1 MNECPLPSPLLVLR
15 DVYKSRSPGQPA
27 EFYETPRR
35 KSKTA
40 GKIVLIIITMMT
52 ILIRTRGTFAGKLR
66 DEVW

>member
-40 GKIVLIIITMMT
+40 GKIILIIMMMMMMT
-52 ILIRTRGTFAGKLR
+52 I
-66 DEVW
+66 